1 MNAPHQASVAAQVAA
16 LPTLPMK
23 ELWAL
28 WDRYYPRRP
37 NKTNRE
43 YLEARIAYK
52 LQEEVYGGLKP
63 ETRERLIQIGRSH
76 SKIRTKRKSQE
87 FHFAPGTVLVREWG
101 ERDHK
106 VTVTAEGRF
115 EYEGQTYKSL
125 SAVARRITGTP
136 WSGPLFFGLKK
147 SGEGAR

>member
-1 MNAPHQASVAAQVAA
+1 MNAPQQASVAAQVAA

-37 NKTNRE
+37 NKTNRD

-63 ETRERLIQIGRSH
+63 ETRQRLIRIGMAQ
-76 SKIRTKRKSQE
+76 SKIRTRQKAQE
-87 FHFAPGTVLVREWG
+87 LHFAPGTVLVREWG

-115 EYEGQTYKSL
+115 EYDGKTYRSL
-125 SAVARRITGTP
+125 SAVARQITGTQ
-136 WSGPLFFGLKK
+136 WNGPLFFGLRKN
-147 SGEGAR
+147 GEDTK

>member
-1 MNAPHQASVAAQVAA
+1 MNAPQPTNVAAQVAA

-52 LQEEVYGGLKP
+52 LQEEVYGGLK
-63 ETRERLIQIGRSH
+63 QIGRASC
-76 SKIRTKRKSQE
+76 
-87 FHFAPGTVLVREWG
+87 RE
-101 ERDHK
+101 R
-106 VTVTAEGRF
+106 V
-115 EYEGQTYKSL
+115 
-125 SAVARRITGTP
+125 
-136 WSGPLFFGLKK
+136 
-147 SGEGAR
+147 

>member
-1 MNAPHQASVAAQVAA
+1 MNAPQHTTIAAQVAA

-23 ELWAL
+23 QLWAL

-63 ETRERLIQIGRSH
+63 ETRERLIQIGRAH
-76 SKIRTKRKSQE
+76 SKIRTVRKSQT
-87 FHFAPGTVLVREWG
+87 FHSAPGTVLVREWG

-115 EYEGQTYKSL
+115 EYEGQTYRSL

-147 SGEGAR
+147 SGEASR

>member
-1 MNAPHQASVAAQVAA
+1 MNAPQQTSVAAQVAA

-28 WDRYYPRRP
+28 WDRYYPGRP
-37 NKTNRE
+37 SKTNRE

-63 ETRERLIQIGRSH
+63 ETRERLIQIGRAH
-76 SKIRTKRKSQE
+76 SKIRTIRKTQT

-101 ERDHK
+101 ERDHSSCRNSGSICSR
-106 VTVTAEGRF
+106 VPSSPRCSEISSTRERPTAMAATR
-115 EYEGQTYKSL
+115 
-125 SAVARRITGTP
+125 P
-136 WSGPLFFGLKK
+136 N
-147 SGEGAR
+147 